1 MRPTVLGARRAEAG
15 GATTPLPAPEPWDAS
30 AQMTSLSGRSVLV
43 TGAGGFIGGHVVER
57 LVRDGARVRALCR
70 YNSRNDRGTLD
81 WLEPDVTDD
90 IEVVLGELRDIES
103 VAGATEGSEVVLH
116 LGAQIAIP
124 YSYVNPRDFFE
135 VNVLGTLNVAQAAL
149 RHGVQ
154 RVVQTSTSE
163 VYGTA
168 QTVPITEDHPLEPQS
183 PYAAS
188 KVAAD
193 KLMDS
198 YRRSFN
204 LPVSVLRPFNTYGP
218 RQSARAIIP
227 TIITQALSGST
238 LRLGALHPRRD
249 LVFVE
254 DTAAGFVAAATSE
267 AALGRT
273 VHLGTDED
281 VSVAELVE
289 IVGELLGRDLT
300 VETDPAR
307 LRPAQSEVE
316 RLRAS
321 PALARALLGWEPRVD
336 LRSGIARTIE
346 WIERN
351 VRQYRVDHYV
361 I

>member
-1 MRPTVLGARRAEAG
+1 MLSAM
-15 GATTPLPAPEPWDAS
+15 TTLE
-30 AQMTSLSGRSVLV
+30 GRSVAV

-57 LVRDGARVRALCR
+57 LVRDGARVRAMCR
-70 YNSRNDRGTLD
+70 YNSRNERGTLD
-81 WLEPDVTDD
+81 WLEPNVVAEV
-90 IEVVLGELRDIES
+90 EVVLGELRDLES
-103 VAGATEGSEVVLH
+103 VAGAIEGSEVVLH

-124 YSYVNPRDFFE
+124 YSYANPRDFLE

-154 RVVQTSTSE
+154 RIVHTSTSE

-168 QTVPITEDHPLEPQS
+168 QSIPITEAHPLEPQS

-198 YRRSFN
+198 YHRSFD
-204 LPVSVLRPFNTYGP
+204 LPVCVLRPFNTYGP

-227 TIITQALSGST
+227 TIISQALAGST
-238 LRLGALHPRRD
+238 LRLGSLHPRRD
-249 LVFVE
+249 LTYVE
-254 DTAAGFVAAATSE
+254 DTAAAFVAAATSE
-267 AALGRT
+267 GAVGRT
-273 VHLGTDED
+273 IQLGTNHD
-281 VSVAELVE
+281 VSVSDLVDMVAE
-289 IVGELLGRDLT
+289 ILGRELT

-307 LRPAQSEVE
+307 LRPDKSEVE
-316 RLRAS
+316 RLIS
-321 PALARALLGWEPRVD
+321 GPLLARELLGWEPTVD
-336 LRSGIARTIE
+336 VREGLARTID

-351 VRQYRVDHYV
+351 VHRYRVDHYV

>member
-1 MRPTVLGARRAEAG
+1 MLSAM
-15 GATTPLPAPEPWDAS
+15 TTLE
-30 AQMTSLSGRSVLV
+30 GRSVVV

-57 LVRDGARVRALCR
+57 LVRDGARVRAMCR
-70 YNSRNDRGTLD
+70 YNSRNERGTLD
-81 WLEPDVTDD
+81 WVEPNVLA
-90 IEVVLGELRDIES
+90 EVEISLGELRDLES
-103 VAGATEGSEVVLH
+103 VAAAIEGSEVVLH

-154 RVVQTSTSE
+154 RIVHTSTSE

-168 QTVPITEDHPLEPQS
+168 QSVPITEAHPLEPQS

-198 YRRSFN
+198 YHRSFD
-204 LPVSVLRPFNTYGP
+204 LPVCVLRPFNTYGP

-227 TIITQALSGST
+227 TIISQALAGST
-238 LRLGALHPRRD
+238 LRLGSLHPRRD
-249 LVFVE
+249 LTYVE
-254 DTAAGFVAAATSE
+254 DTAAAFVAAATSE
-267 AALGRT
+267 GAVGRT
-273 VHLGTDED
+273 IQLGTNHD
-281 VSVAELVE
+281 VSVGDLVDMVAEV
-289 IVGELLGRDLT
+289 LGRELT

-307 LRPAQSEVE
+307 VRPDKSEVE
-316 RLRAS
+316 RLIS
-321 PALARALLGWEPRVD
+321 GPFLARELLDWEPTVD
-336 LRSGIARTIE
+336 LREGLARTID

-351 VRQYRVDHYV
+351 VHRYRVDHYV